1 MTCSGRLFVVGWM
14 AVFGAGC
21 HGSSLI
27 PPTFDAAG
35 DTGALHDAGKED
47 ASGGMGGG
55 AGGTIRDAG
64 GGAGGTIRDASGG
77 AGGSNRDAAG
87 DTAASTDGAKVC
99 PHVVSASDCPSTNA
113 ECRPTWSAVLSNP
126 VCTRSAGFYT
136 SHESRLDCD
145 GYHISMVGHI
155 DTSTTYYY
163 DVTSGDLVEIYTSAN
178 SRQSC
183 VAGPPSGLALDCP
196 NATWKSVCPSD
207 GGSDAR

>member
-64 GGAGGTIRDASGG
+64 GGAGG
-77 AGGSNRDAAG
+77 SNRDAAG

-113 ECRPTWSAVLSNP
+113 EC
-126 VCTRSAGFYT
+126 
-136 SHESRLDCD
+136 
-145 GYHISMVGHI
+145 
-155 DTSTTYYY
+155 
-163 DVTSGDLVEIYTSAN
+163 
-178 SRQSC
+178 
-183 VAGPPSGLALDCP
+183 
-196 NATWKSVCPSD
+196 
-207 GGSDAR
+207 